1 MGMDKDKARACGDC
15 DHVVVYRNRGV
26 PVRSV
31 VHSPTSS
38 PFIQTFREPTG
49 YQSAAAG
56 GALGFEPPALDSNC
70 TCTPSA
76 LKILNNC
83 PTLTRCGLA
92 SIFAIRVWSR
102 PTSIPSCAWV
112 RWRAFRRDG

>member
-1 MGMDKDKARACGDC
+1 MGIDNDKARARGDC
-15 DHVVVYRNRGV
+15 DQVVVYRNRGV

-38 PFIQTFREPTG
+38 PFIQTFREPTS

-56 GALGFEPPALDSNC
+56 DALGSESASLDSNC
-70 TCTPSA
+70 TCTPRA

-83 PTLTRCGLA
+83 PTLTRCGSA
-92 SIFAIRVWSR
+92 SIFAIRVWS
-102 PTSIPSCAWV
+102 
-112 RWRAFRRDG
+112 